1 MDSEFWI
8 KAWNEGR
15 TQFNQKSYNEKL
27 LQFFPLLNPV
37 KDQKVLVP
45 LCGKAKDILWLQ
57 SLGLQVRGVELYDK
71 AVKEFFSESNLPF
84 EIQQGSHYKNYNSG
98 SVVISCGDFFKLG
111 EEKFFDL
118 VYDRAA
124 LVALPEE
131 MRKDY
136 SRVVS
141 RVMKPGGKCLLVV
154 YEYDQTKL
162 EGPPFSVSEKEVHDL
177 YGNEFTIQLMENQ
190 RPANE
195 GERLSAMLSLTQK
208 VYILQKKTK

>member
-15 TQFNQKSYNEKL
+15 TNFNQKSYNEKL
-27 LQFFPLLNPV
+27 LQYFPLLNPE
-37 KDQKVLVP
+37 KNQKVLVP

-71 AVKEFFSESNLPF
+71 AVKEFFSENNLPF
-84 EIQQGSHYKNYNSG
+84 EIDHGPQYTNYNSG

-111 EEKFFDL
+111 EENSYNL

-124 LVALPEE
+124 LVALPKE

-136 SRVVS
+136 ATVVAKA
-141 RVMKPGGKCLLVV
+141 MKPGAKYLLIV

-162 EGPPFSVSEKEVHDL
+162 EGPPFSVSEKEVHGL
-177 YGNEFTIQLMENQ
+177 YENEFTIKLMENQ
-190 RPANE
+190 RSANE
-195 GERLSAMLSLTQK
+195 GERLSATLSLTQK
-208 VYILQKKTK
+208 VYILQKKTN